1 MEWLRGLIDMVPR
14 IDPPPC
20 YDTEPERGNDGKWGR
35 LVREPEDNKYGVLKV
50 LLRADGLFVVF
61 DPGRE
66 CPVFTGPR
74 AEEEARAY
82 AKEHWREE

>member
-1 MEWLRGLIDMVPR
+1 MAPR

-20 YDTEPERGNDGKWGR
+20 YDTEPELGYDGNWGR
-35 LVREPEDNKYGVLKV
+35 IVREPENNKYGIVKV
-50 LLRADGLFVVF
+50 LLRADGLYAVL

-66 CPVFTGPR
+66 CPVFTS
-74 AEEEARAY
+74 EEEARAY